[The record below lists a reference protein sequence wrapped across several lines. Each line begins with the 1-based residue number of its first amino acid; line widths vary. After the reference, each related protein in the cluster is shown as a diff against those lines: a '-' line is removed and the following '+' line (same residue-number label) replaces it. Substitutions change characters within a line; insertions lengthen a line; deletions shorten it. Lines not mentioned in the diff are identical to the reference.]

1 MRRGY
6 KTEHYSVRPLADTSY
21 GFAFESDNH
30 PNQYYRDGGLAT
42 NNHHHTYYI
51 PVIAKTTTTRSTVDF
66 PHHQHPNL
74 HDQRRDHWPESTGHV
89 IYPQQHSNLTHDQ
102 RRDHWPDNTIRVI
115 SPQQHPNL
123 IHDQRRDHWPESTDR
138 VISVEHDNHVNQNQ
152 YQHGQHAKGGDYL
165 DYVSRLEKMP
175 SIYVGAP
182 PQVQNQHAMQDK
194 QVTYE
199 EYVTSDEEYDSDA
212 QEMVKMK
219 ITTRVEK
226 RAVKW

>member
-6 KTEHYSVRPLADTSY
+6 RREHYNVLPVVADTSY
-21 GFAFESDNH
+21 GYAFESGNH
-30 PNQYYRDGGLAT
+30 ANQYYRDGEHAT
-42 NNHHHTYYI
+42 NNHYTYYI

-66 PHHQHPNL
+66 PHHHQHPNL
-74 HDQRRDHWPESTGHV
+74 HDQRRDHWPEMT
-89 IYPQQHSNLTHDQ
+89 D
-102 RRDHWPDNTIRVI
+102 RVI

-123 IHDQRRDHWPESTDR
+123 IHDQRRDHRPEVSER
-138 VISVEHDNHVNQNQ
+138 VISVEHDNGHDSQ
-152 YQHGQHAKGGDYL
+152 YQNGQHPKRGDYL
-165 DYVSRLEKMP
+165 DYVSRLEQMP
-175 SIYVGAP
+175 SLYGAAAP
-182 PQVQNQHAMQDK
+182 PVPKQHALQDK